1 MFTPFLS
8 EIENR
13 ISPVKTG
20 GARIRGVP
28 PSTDRNNGNRKRGTM
43 KPEDLA
49 YIKDALPFWKS
60 LNAEQKEALEYSV
73 TLRRIPA
80 GTIMHGGADDLDGL
94 FLVKKGQARAYIV
107 SESGKEITL
116 YRLLERDIC
125 IFSASCMLRNISFE
139 ILVEAEKDTEA
150 FLIPSAVYQ
159 ELLQSSIQVSDY
171 TNQLMSSRFSD
182 VMWIMEQVLFMSFDK
197 RLALFLLEQSNI
209 EGSTRLIITH
219 ETIAKH
225 MGTAREVVTRMLK
238 YFAAEGMVELFRGGV
253 LLKDLEKLT
262 RMSE

>member
-1 MFTPFLS
+1 
-8 EIENR
+8 
-13 ISPVKTG
+13 
-20 GARIRGVP
+20 
-28 PSTDRNNGNRKRGTM
+28 M
-43 KPEDLA
+43 KPEDLS

-60 LNAEQKEALEYSV
+60 LTEEQKQALENSI
-73 TLRRIPA
+73 TLLRIPE
-80 GTIMHGGADDLDGL
+80 GTVHHGGFDDLDGL
-94 FLVKKGQARAYIV
+94 FLVKEGRMRAYIV
-107 SESGKEITL
+107 SETGKEITL

-139 ILVEAEKDTEA
+139 IQVEAEKDTEA
-150 FLIPSAVYQ
+150 FLIPSSVYQ
-159 ELLQSSIQVSDY
+159 DLLKKSIHVSDY

-209 EGSTRLIITH
+209 EGSNRLFITH

-238 YFAAEGMVELFRGGV
+238 YFAAEGIVELFRGGI
-253 LLKDLEKLT
+253 LLKDTDKLT
-262 RMSE
+262 RMAN

>member
-1 MFTPFLS
+1 
-8 EIENR
+8 
-13 ISPVKTG
+13 
-20 GARIRGVP
+20 
-28 PSTDRNNGNRKRGTM
+28 M
-43 KPEDLA
+43 KPEDLS

-60 LNAEQKEALEYSV
+60 LTEEQKQALENSI
-73 TLRRIPA
+73 TLLRIPE
-80 GTIMHGGADDLDGL
+80 GTVHYGGSDDLDGL
-94 FLVKKGQARAYIV
+94 FLVKEGRMRAYIV
-107 SESGKEITL
+107 SETGKEITL

-139 ILVEAEKDTEA
+139 IQVEAEKDTEA
-150 FLIPSAVYQ
+150 FLIPSSVYQ
-159 ELLQSSIQVSDY
+159 DLLKKSIHVSDY

-209 EGSTRLIITH
+209 EGSNRLFITH

-238 YFAAEGMVELFRGGV
+238 YFAAEGIVELFRGGI
-253 LLKDLEKLT
+253 LLKDTDKLT
-262 RMSE
+262 RMAN

>member
-1 MFTPFLS
+1 
-8 EIENR
+8 
-13 ISPVKTG
+13 
-20 GARIRGVP
+20 
-28 PSTDRNNGNRKRGTM
+28 M
-43 KPEDLA
+43 KPEDLS

-60 LNAEQKEALEYSV
+60 LTGEQKQTLENSI
-73 TLRRIPA
+73 TLLRIPE
-80 GTIMHGGADDLDGL
+80 GTIHHGGSDDLDGL
-94 FLVKKGQARAYIV
+94 FLVKEGRMRAYIV
-107 SESGKEITL
+107 SETGKEITL

-150 FLIPSAVYQ
+150 FLIPSSVYQ
-159 ELLQSSIQVSDY
+159 DLLKKSIHVSDY

-209 EGSTRLIITH
+209 EGSNRLFITH

-238 YFAAEGMVELFRGGV
+238 YFAAEGIVELFRGGI
-253 LLKDLEKLT
+253 LLKDTDKLT
-262 RMSE
+262 RMAN

>member
-1 MFTPFLS
+1 
-8 EIENR
+8 
-13 ISPVKTG
+13 
-20 GARIRGVP
+20 
-28 PSTDRNNGNRKRGTM
+28 M
-43 KPEDLA
+43 KPEDLS
-49 YIKDALPFWKS
+49 YIKDVLPFWKS
-60 LNAEQKEALEYSV
+60 LTGEQKQTLENSI
-73 TLRRIPA
+73 TLLRIPE
-80 GTIMHGGADDLDGL
+80 GTVHHGGSDDLDGL
-94 FLVKKGQARAYIV
+94 FLVKEGRMRAYIV
-107 SESGKEITL
+107 SETGKEITL

-150 FLIPSAVYQ
+150 FLIPSSVYQ
-159 ELLQSSIQVSDY
+159 DLLKNSIHVSDY

-209 EGSTRLIITH
+209 EGSNRLLITH

-238 YFAAEGMVELFRGGV
+238 YFAAEGIVELFRGGI
-253 LLKDLEKLT
+253 LLKDTDKLT
-262 RMSE
+262 RMTN

>member
-1 MFTPFLS
+1 
-8 EIENR
+8 
-13 ISPVKTG
+13 
-20 GARIRGVP
+20 
-28 PSTDRNNGNRKRGTM
+28 M
-43 KPEDLA
+43 KQEDIA
-49 YIKDALPFWKS
+49 YIKDALPFW
-60 LNAEQKEALEYSV
+60 NALSSEQKEALEYSV
-73 TLRRIPA
+73 TLRRIRA

-94 FLVKKGQARAYIV
+94 FLVKKGQARAFIV

-116 YRLLERDIC
+116 YRLLERDMC

-150 FLIPSAVYQ
+150 FLIPSSVYQ
-159 ELLQSSIQVSDY
+159 GLLQSSIAVSDY

-197 RLALFLLEQSNI
+197 RLAIFLLDHANI
-209 EGSTRLIITH
+209 EGSNRLTITH
-219 ETIAKH
+219 EAIAKH

-253 LLKDLEKLT
+253 ILSDPEKL
-262 RMSE
+262 RKKHA

>member
-1 MFTPFLS
+1 
-8 EIENR
+8 
-13 ISPVKTG
+13 
-20 GARIRGVP
+20 
-28 PSTDRNNGNRKRGTM
+28 M
-43 KPEDLA
+43 KPEDLS
-49 YIKDALPFWKS
+49 YIKDVLPFWKS
-60 LNAEQKEALEYSV
+60 LTGEQKQTLENSI
-73 TLRRIPA
+73 TLLRIPE
-80 GTIMHGGADDLDGL
+80 GTIHHGGSDDLDGL
-94 FLVKKGQARAYIV
+94 FLVKEGRMRAYIV
-107 SESGKEITL
+107 SETGKEITL

-150 FLIPSAVYQ
+150 FLIPSSVYQ
-159 ELLQSSIQVSDY
+159 DLLKNSIHVSDY

-209 EGSTRLIITH
+209 EGSNRLLITH

-238 YFAAEGMVELFRGGV
+238 YFAAEGIVELFRGGI
-253 LLKDLEKLT
+253 LLKDTDKLT
-262 RMSE
+262 RMTN